1 MERPG
6 KPRHRREG
14 RRLSEREV
22 SESNL
27 RTIERCLDFARHDTG
42 NGRREPA
49 LCLRRVVVKLAR
61 MTRALTGMTSLDYYG
76 IEELLTEEERAARDG
91 ARRFVQ
97 EEVVR
102 EIVPFHRAG
111 KFPDHL
117 IPRMGALGFYA
128 PYLKGNGCAGLSY
141 TAYGLIMQE
150 LERADSGLRSLASVQ
165 GPLVIHAIHS
175 FATPEQQVR
184 WLPGLVSGKLI
195 GCFALTEHGHG
206 SDPGGMETSA
216 KREGDHYILNG
227 SKCWIGNASI
237 ADIKVVWAKDGDG
250 RVGGFVVEKDAP
262 GFRAHDIEGKFS
274 LRMSRTSECWFENCR
289 IPGENRLPKASGLGA
304 PLSCLSHARAGIAWG
319 VIGAAID
326 CYETA
331 LAYAKSREQFGR
343 PIAGFQLVQQKLVW
357 MAQEITKAQLLALR
371 LTRMM
376 EVGSARPAQISL
388 AKRNNVWMAL
398 ECARKGRDILGAAG
412 ITDRYPVI
420 RHLMNLET
428 VSTYE
433 GTHDIHTLVV
443 GRDITGINAFGG

>member
-1 MERPG
+1 M
-6 KPRHRREG
+6 
-14 RRLSEREV
+14 S
-22 SESNL
+22 
-27 RTIERCLDFARHDTG
+27 
-42 NGRREPA
+42 
-49 LCLRRVVVKLAR
+49 
-61 MTRALTGMTSLDYYG
+61 SLDYYN
-76 IEELLTEEERAARDG
+76 IEELLTDEERAARDL

-97 EEVVR
+97 DEALS
-102 EIVPFHRAG
+102 EIVRCHRAG
-111 KFPDHL
+111 KFPEHL

-128 PYLKGNGCAGLSY
+128 PYLKEDGCAGLSY

-165 GPLVIHAIHS
+165 GALAIQAIHS
-175 FATPEQQVR
+175 FGSPDQHAR
-184 WLPGLVSGKLI
+184 WLPGLMSGESV

-206 SDPGGMETSA
+206 SDPSGMETLA
-216 KREGDHYILNG
+216 TRDGDYYVLNG

-237 ADIKVVWAKDGDG
+237 ADVKVVWAKDDDG

-262 GFRAHDIEGKFS
+262 GFRVRDIEGKFS

-289 IPGENRLPKASGLGA
+289 IPAENRLPNASGLKA
-304 PLSCLSHARAGIAWG
+304 PLSCLLYARTGIAWG

-331 LAYAKSREQFGR
+331 LAYANSREQFGR

-376 EVGSARPAQISL
+376 ETGSARPAQISL

-398 ECARKGRDILGAAG
+398 ECARMARDILGAAG

-420 RHLMNLET
+420 RHLMNLES
-428 VSTYE
+428 VFTYE
-433 GTHDIHTLVV
+433 GTHDIHTLII
-443 GRDITGINAFGG
+443 GRDLTGLDAFGG